1 MLRAQRAEPRLQK
14 LLVVFSTCPSQHSD
28 ARSSIQ
34 LKDERR
40 VAVITFVVTR
50 QLFNLGLYASSVSC
64 VVLRHT
70 SSKLAS
76 SKSLQSLTHGDIVV
90 HHNN

>member
-1 MLRAQRAEPRLQK
+1 
-14 LLVVFSTCPSQHSD
+14 
-28 ARSSIQ
+28 
-34 LKDERR
+34 
-40 VAVITFVVTR
+40 
-50 QLFNLGLYASSVSC
+50 
-64 VVLRHT
+64 VLRHT

>member
-1 MLRAQRAEPRLQK
+1 MR
-14 LLVVFSTCPSQHSD
+14 TH
-28 ARSSIQ
+28 Q

-64 VVLRHT
+64 LVLRHT

-90 HHNN
+90 HHKNFESGFG